1 MNILIVNYHYPPTVG
16 AHAYRWSQ
24 LAQLWAKQ
32 GHSVTVLTSVVK
44 GANRRE
50 NLDGVDVIRVGN
62 IARGAAQG
70 PQANNNAEDSLIS
83 LSKKLLISIMRTSY
97 RFLYW
102 PDGLWYWLPAAL
114 LGLHRLRRNRYDLV
128 VSYSPTFTAH
138 LATLVYRK
146 LFPRQCV
153 NWIADYGD
161 PFSVS
166 DTMPPNNLKLYRKL
180 NYAAE
185 RCVVANAD
193 CSVFTNKQTLSA
205 YKEKFGEFD
214 SVVLPHLVDISA
226 FYAGPPFLA
235 NSGSSGVISLV
246 YVGGFHKG
254 IREPGAMLSF
264 FDQLVE
270 RYPNCFELNI
280 YGPSN
285 GCDFSI
291 CKPPIYYHG
300 AVSRSSA
307 IELIRKADCLVN
319 IDNSNCVM
327 VPSKLVEYIATG
339 RPIVNFN
346 GDRGM
351 IDIMT
356 RYGKTDM
363 VVEVGSV
370 VSDDDY
376 HRVASFILHKGT
388 KVAPMGEVSQV
399 LIEHDLASVGESY
412 IRLGR

>member
-16 AHAYRWSQ
+16 AHAYRWAQ

-44 GANRRE
+44 GASKRE
-50 NLDGVDVIRVGN
+50 NRDGVNIIRIGN
-62 IARGAAQG
+62 IARSAGQGAQG
-70 PQANNNAEDSLIS
+70 NTKAQGNLIS
-83 LSKKLLISIMRTSY
+83 LSKKFLISTMRTSY

-114 LGLHRLRRNRYDLV
+114 LGLYRLRRNRYDLV

-138 LATLVYRK
+138 LATLIYRK
-146 LFPRQCV
+146 LFSRQCS
-153 NWIADYGD
+153 NWVADYGD

-185 RCVVANAD
+185 RSVVANAD
-193 CSVFTNKQTLSA
+193 CSVFTTNQTLSA
-205 YKEKFGEFD
+205 YKERFGIFD
-214 SVVLPHLVDISA
+214 AVVLPHLVDIST
-226 FYAGPPFLA
+226 FYSGPPLLE
-235 NSGSSGVISLV
+235 SSDTAGIISLV

-264 FDQLVE
+264 FEQLVK
-270 RYPNCFELNI
+270 RYPNCFALNI

-285 GCDFSI
+285 GCDFST

-300 AVSRSSA
+300 AVSRATA
-307 IELIRKADCLVN
+307 IELIKKADCLVN

-346 GDRGM
+346 GEGGM
-351 IDIMT
+351 IDIMAK
-356 RYGKTDM
+356 YGKTGM
-363 VVEVGSV
+363 VVEIGSE
-370 VSDDDY
+370 VSDDDI
-376 HRVASFILHKGT
+376 HRVASFILNKGA
-388 KVAPMGEVSQV
+388 KIASWEEVSRV
-399 LIEHDLASVGESY
+399 LIEHDISSVGESY
-412 IRLGR
+412 IRLGS